1 MERRYFIIDVP
12 NENVIHSLN
21 VCIGLNIT
29 QRYNLTK
36 DKLFVKTNDTCIVKE
51 IEKGVRLNKVF
62 PPGLTTEYTYLQALE
77 ILQGEEWTQPIEL

>member
-1 MERRYFIIDVP
+1 MIRRYFIINVP
-12 NENVIHSLN
+12 NENIIHSLN

-29 QRYNLTK
+29 QRYSLAK
-36 DKLFVKTNDTCIVKE
+36 DKLFVKTNEDCINKE
-51 IEKGVRLNKVF
+51 LGKGVKLNKIF